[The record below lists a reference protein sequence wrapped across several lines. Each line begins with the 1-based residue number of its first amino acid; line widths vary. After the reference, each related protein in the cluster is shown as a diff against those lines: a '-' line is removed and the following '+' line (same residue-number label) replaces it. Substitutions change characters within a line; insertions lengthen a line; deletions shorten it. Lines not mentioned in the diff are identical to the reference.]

1 MQRRPVCPSVPP
13 LRRSHK
19 RALSESPPR
28 SSRHSPGP
36 NFTGGVTHAPQ
47 IETEN
52 LQDNP
57 TYHLNPPTKR
67 YSKMALAKAQEGCR
81 GVYYVHFPVLVP
93 SCPLRE
99 SSSFSAERPL
109 RWETLEKEQ
118 TSNGPAVEQCP
129 RKLSGASSFDV
140 TLLRW
145 ASSRRIRAGPNAG
158 ALGRQKVKPFTPV
171 ARRSRRRGVKRMKE
185 EQRLCRHTCSSSHCL
200 SFPKD
205 RRGTTD
211 GRQTT
216 KRHCCDTR
224 AIFYRFASLGRP
236 TSLPR

>member
-36 NFTGGVTHAPQ
+36 NFTGGGEPARQSHLPPESTHQAILEDGFSKSARGLQGCILRSLPGAGALMSVARKQFLFRGKAAPMGN
-47 IETEN
+47 IGKGTNVKRACRRAVPTE
-52 LQDNP
+52 
-57 TYHLNPPTKR
+57 TKR
-67 YSKMALAKAQEGCR
+67 
-81 GVYYVHFPVLVP
+81 
-93 SCPLRE
+93 
-99 SSSFSAERPL
+99 
-109 RWETLEKEQ
+109 
-118 TSNGPAVEQCP
+118 
-129 RKLSGASSFDV
+129 RKQ
-140 TLLRW
+140 LRW

>member
-1 MQRRPVCPSVPP
+1 
-13 LRRSHK
+13 
-19 RALSESPPR
+19 
-28 SSRHSPGP
+28 
-36 NFTGGVTHAPQ
+36 
-47 IETEN
+47 
-52 LQDNP
+52 
-57 TYHLNPPTKR
+57 
-67 YSKMALAKAQEGCR
+67 MALAKAQEGCR

-93 SCPLRE
+93 SMSVARKQFLFRGKAAPMGNIGKGTNVKRACRRAVPT
-99 SSSFSAERPL
+99 
-109 RWETLEKEQ
+109 ETKR
-118 TSNGPAVEQCP
+118 
-129 RKLSGASSFDV
+129 RKQ
-140 TLLRW
+140 LRW